1 MSSSV
6 SQIRAKTRAYT
17 LRWFVL
23 AVIFALVWVI
33 VWLISETPKAVQTH
47 QTSKSADITSQDL
60 PLPTSIDSF
69 EQFAKE
75 VPRVD
80 ISSTVVR
87 DMRSYPAEFKD
98 KKFFDKHKNRW
109 TVQVMN
115 VAQNDII
122 TGYLKGRQDRDKFAY
137 FRYSNGSA
145 EQRYILTY
153 GIMGSRQEALGAIK
167 TVDFGLPKSVTPVTE
182 QMSHYLD
189 MIDNYERTE
198 EIVDSAP
205 NAPRKIKLQAT
216 RNEIPAAPP
225 KEKEVK
231 KKEDAPKQAAPKA
244 SSEPKSADTPK
255 ADKPQS
261 RPKAQA
267 EPEKEAPKRAAQPKE
282 REVEREEPPKK
293 VAREKAESPK
303 PAEPKP
309 QVEKEVAQPMTN
321 TPSTPGSSE
330 D

>member
-6 SQIRAKTRAYT
+6 SQIRAETRSRT
-17 LRWFVL
+17 LRWFAL

-33 VWLISETPKAVQTH
+33 VWLMSDTPKSMQT
-47 QTSKSADITSQDL
+47 TKSADITSQDL
-60 PLPTSIDSF
+60 PLPTSIDKF

-75 VPRVD
+75 VPVVD

-87 DMRSYPAEFKD
+87 DMRNYPAEFKD
-98 KKFFDKHKNRW
+98 KKFFDKHQNRW

-137 FRYSNGSA
+137 FRYSTGN

-167 TVDFGLPKSVTPVTE
+167 TVDFGLPQSVTPVTE
-182 QMSHYLD
+182 QMSRYLQ

-216 RNEIPAAPP
+216 RNEIPAVAP
-225 KEKEVK
+225 KEKEVR
-231 KKEDAPKQAAPKA
+231 KKEDAPKQASQKQAANTQKPAEKPQA
-244 SSEPKSADTPK
+244 KPKSDN
-255 ADKPQS
+255 
-261 RPKAQA
+261 A
-267 EPEKEAPKRAAQPKE
+267 EPAKEAPKKAPTQAPKE
-282 REVEREEPPKK
+282 RERKQERTEEPPKRAVK
-293 VAREKAESPK
+293 EKEDSPK
-303 PAEPKP
+303 PAEPAPKA
-309 QVEKEVAQPMTN
+309 EKEVAKPMTE
-321 TPSTPGSSE
+321 TPSVPGSSE